1 MAIALHFI
9 LYFRLRSS
17 AIPVSVLCIAYVC
30 SVDMSV
36 QVCEW
41 DVRDMYA
48 RNRKWVI
55 ACGCWS
61 LISINININKAH
73 RTIYFLTSEGQ
84 VENLI

>member
-17 AIPVSVLCIAYVC
+17 AILVSVLFIAYVC
-30 SVDMSV
+30 SVGMSV

-61 LISINININKAH
+61 LINNK
-73 RTIYFLTSEGQ
+73 Q
-84 VENLI
+84 